1 MLLSSVYEFGHPGL
15 VAPAALTAFWR
26 TLPDGVSVTV
36 KVQPKSRRPGIQG
49 RAISAHGPCLR
60 IGVSE
65 AAEDGR
71 ANRAACAVLAAA
83 LDVPSAAVTV
93 TLGQTSRD
101 KTLHVSGD
109 AARLSERLETL

>member
-1 MLLSSVYEFGHPGL
+1 M
-15 VAPAALTAFWR
+15 FWR
-26 TLPDGVSVTV
+26 SLSDGVAIAV

-49 RAISAHGPCLR
+49 RSDSPRGPCLR

-71 ANRAACAVLAAA
+71 ANRAACIMLAKV
-83 LDVPSAAVTV
+83 LDVPASAITV

-101 KTLHVSGD
+101 KVLHVAGD
-109 AARLSERLETL
+109 VSLLEERLESL